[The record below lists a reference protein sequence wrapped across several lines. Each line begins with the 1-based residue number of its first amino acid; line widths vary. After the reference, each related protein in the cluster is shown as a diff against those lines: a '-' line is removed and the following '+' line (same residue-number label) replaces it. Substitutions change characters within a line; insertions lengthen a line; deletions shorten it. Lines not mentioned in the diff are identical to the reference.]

1 MAELEIYSNV
11 CVCQAAVDFF
21 FAKRTLKFTSF
32 LIYVAIQDWKQNMF
46 AHEFGEAH
54 AKCVVKTD

>member
-1 MAELEIYSNV
+1 MRV
-11 CVCQAAVDFF
+11 CHADVGCFE
-21 FAKRTLKFTSF
+21 TLKFTSF

-54 AKCVVKTD
+54 AECVVKTDWNYK